1 MLVQPIPVSPWQANC
16 YLVTA
21 ADDVSEC
28 VIIDPGIT
36 AFEPVEAAL
45 RERGL
50 TPVAILATHGHLDHV
65 GDAHKLAAA
74 HRLPVYLAEADQHL
88 LIRPGEGLGPHGSA
102 MMLQMT
108 GAETLPAIEDV
119 RDYGDPFNVAG
130 LAVETFAAPGH
141 TKGSMLLQVTS
152 PEVTVVFSG
161 DVIFAG
167 SIGRTDLPGGDP
179 AAMQRSLRDRV
190 LPLPDST
197 LVLPGHGPATT
208 MARERTTNPFLQ
220 NLAADR
226 P

>member
-74 HRLPVYLAEADQHL
+74 HRLPVYLAEADQQL

-167 SIGRTDLPGGDP
+167 SIGRTDLPGGSMSEMRESLQRIVEHFP
-179 AAMQRSLRDRV
+179 ADM
-190 LPLPDST
+190 PL
-197 LVLPGHGPATT
+197 LPGHGQATVLGQEL
-208 MARERTTNPFLQ
+208 ATNPYLQ
-220 NLAADR
+220 PGNL
-226 P
+226 

>member
-1 MLVQPIPVSPWQANC
+1 M
-16 YLVTA
+16 TA

-167 SIGRTDLPGGDP
+167 SIGRTDLPGGSMSEMRESLQRIVEHFP
-179 AAMQRSLRDRV
+179 ADM
-190 LPLPDST
+190 PL
-197 LVLPGHGPATT
+197 LPGHGQATVLGQEL
-208 MARERTTNPFLQ
+208 ATNPYLQ
-220 NLAADR
+220 PGNL
-226 P
+226 

>member
-1 MLVQPIPVSPWQANC
+1 M
-16 YLVTA
+16 TA

-141 TKGSMLLQVTS
+141 AKGSMLLQVTS

-167 SIGRTDLPGGDP
+167 SIGRTDLPGGSMSEMRESLQRIVEHFP
-179 AAMQRSLRDRV
+179 ADM
-190 LPLPDST
+190 PL
-197 LVLPGHGPATT
+197 LPGHGQATVLGQEL
-208 MARERTTNPFLQ
+208 ATNPYLQ
-220 NLAADR
+220 PGNL
-226 P
+226 

>member
-152 PEVTVVFSG
+152 PEVTVVFRG

-167 SIGRTDLPGGDP
+167 SIGRTDLPGGSMSEMRESLQRIVEHFP
-179 AAMQRSLRDRV
+179 ADM
-190 LPLPDST
+190 PL
-197 LVLPGHGPATT
+197 LPGHGQATVLGQEL
-208 MARERTTNPFLQ
+208 ATNPYLQ
-220 NLAADR
+220 PGNL
-226 P
+226 

>member
-1 MLVQPIPVSPWQANC
+1 M
-16 YLVTA
+16 TA

-108 GAETLPAIEDV
+108 GSETLPAIEDV

-167 SIGRTDLPGGDP
+167 SIGRTDLPGGSMSEMRESLQRIVEHFP
-179 AAMQRSLRDRV
+179 ADM
-190 LPLPDST
+190 PL
-197 LVLPGHGPATT
+197 LPGHGQATVLGQEL
-208 MARERTTNPFLQ
+208 ATNPYLQ
-220 NLAADR
+220 PGNL
-226 P
+226 

>member
-1 MLVQPIPVSPWQANC
+1 M
-16 YLVTA
+16 TA

-108 GAETLPAIEDV
+108 GAETLPVIEDV

-167 SIGRTDLPGGDP
+167 SIGRTDLPGGSMSEMRESLQRIVEHFP
-179 AAMQRSLRDRV
+179 ADM
-190 LPLPDST
+190 PL
-197 LVLPGHGPATT
+197 LPGHGQATVLGQEL
-208 MARERTTNPFLQ
+208 ATNPYLQ
-220 NLAADR
+220 PGNL
-226 P
+226 

>member
-167 SIGRTDLPGGDP
+167 SIGRTDLPGGSMSEMRESLQRIVEHFP
-179 AAMQRSLRDRV
+179 ADM
-190 LPLPDST
+190 PL
-197 LVLPGHGPATT
+197 LPGHGQATVLGQEL
-208 MARERTTNPFLQ
+208 ATNPYLQ
-220 NLAADR
+220 PGNL
-226 P
+226 

>member
-1 MLVQPIPVSPWQANC
+1 M
-16 YLVTA
+16 TA

-50 TPVAILATHGHLDHV
+50 TPVTILATHGHLDHV

-74 HRLPVYLAEADQHL
+74 HRLPVYLAEADQQL

-167 SIGRTDLPGGDP
+167 SIGRTDLPGGSMSEMRESLQRIVEHFP
-179 AAMQRSLRDRV
+179 ADM
-190 LPLPDST
+190 PL
-197 LVLPGHGPATT
+197 LPGHGQATVLGQEL
-208 MARERTTNPFLQ
+208 ATNPYLQ
-220 NLAADR
+220 PGNL
-226 P
+226 

>member
-1 MLVQPIPVSPWQANC
+1 M
-16 YLVTA
+16 TA

-108 GAETLPAIEDV
+108 GAETLPTIEDV

-167 SIGRTDLPGGDP
+167 SIGRTDLPGGSMSEMRESLQRIVEHFP
-179 AAMQRSLRDRV
+179 ADM
-190 LPLPDST
+190 PL
-197 LVLPGHGPATT
+197 LPGHGQATVLGQEL
-208 MARERTTNPFLQ
+208 ATNPYLQ
-220 NLAADR
+220 PGNL
-226 P
+226 

>member
-1 MLVQPIPVSPWQANC
+1 M
-16 YLVTA
+16 TA

-88 LIRPGEGLGPHGSA
+88 LIRPGEGLGPHGST

-167 SIGRTDLPGGDP
+167 SIGRTDLPGGSMSEMRESLQRIVEHFP
-179 AAMQRSLRDRV
+179 ADM
-190 LPLPDST
+190 PL
-197 LVLPGHGPATT
+197 LPGHGQATVLGQEL
-208 MARERTTNPFLQ
+208 ATNPYLQ
-220 NLAADR
+220 PGNL
-226 P
+226 

>member
-108 GAETLPAIEDV
+108 GAETLPVIEDV

-167 SIGRTDLPGGDP
+167 SIGRTDLPGGSMSEMRESLQRIVEHFP
-179 AAMQRSLRDRV
+179 ADM
-190 LPLPDST
+190 PL
-197 LVLPGHGPATT
+197 LPGHGQATVLGQEL
-208 MARERTTNPFLQ
+208 ATNPYLQ
-220 NLAADR
+220 PGNL
-226 P
+226 